1 MGSGIEGIF
10 RCLLSRMAYCGIFP
24 STLDTGASQ
33 STGNK
38 VNGDAKGLV

>member
-1 MGSGIEGIF
+1 MGSGIEGIYPMPF
-10 RCLLSRMAYCGIFP
+10 ARMAGCGILP

-38 VNGDAKGLV
+38 VNGDAKGQ